1 MLKKFFIH
9 SIAALCLLL
18 LCNLNATAT
27 IYNAIASGNYTDA
40 STWQGGNIPPRNP
53 TGHSIIIPSG
63 ITVTVATKMFFTGS
77 SASDELH
84 VEGNLNMPGM
94 ELILFDA
101 VLKGSGTITAGS
113 FGGEFT
119 RGFDFSG
126 TITTGY
132 LDGSTISANTNVVF
146 NVADRMDVADSM
158 QMDQGTLNIGP
169 GCFIILHGVMARTT
183 PTLKMQGSST
193 LSFGGNYSVAYTGDR
208 LYTGKELSG
217 QDIDSVIVAMNGNLQ
232 QVYLNEDLNIKG
244 KLNILSGMLVLNGHD
259 LNLAA
264 TSSFESGPTG
274 SIKSSSPS
282 NITIECATPLTG
294 PLRFN
299 ANGHEVDDFT
309 VNTTGVVVIENNLT
323 VSKFDLVKGKI
334 AISNGTLHIPTVT
347 DRTLFSPDR
356 YIITVPTG
364 ALGQAINPVNSNKDS
379 AFYPIGTTTQYLPM
393 KVVTTSQHSL
403 LKANVSPGVPD
414 GSPAGKDMALTRPV
428 VNATWAL
435 NGDNAINGSMET
447 TWYPA
452 AEVNGFDKS
461 NAYISWHNT
470 INKWDKI
477 PTKKA
482 TANADGSFS
491 ITRDNVTQMGYFAVF
506 DKNTVS
512 IQDMVTQQ
520 QIAMYPNPATS
531 ALYIDIK
538 IEAQAMVY
546 NTTGQLMQQATITPG
561 NNTINTSALPAGMYY
576 IQLQGGSVNATGSF
590 IKQ

>member
-1 MLKKFFIH
+1 MLRNFFIH
-9 SIAALCLLL
+9 SIWALCLVL
-18 LCNLNATAT
+18 LCHTNAGAT
-27 IYNAIASGNYTDA
+27 VYTAIANGNYTDA

-63 ITVTVATKMFFTGS
+63 ITVTVATKMFFSGT
-77 SASDELH
+77 SASDELQ
-84 VEGNLNMPGM
+84 VDGNLNLPGK
-94 ELILFDA
+94 ELIIFDA

-119 RGFDFSG
+119 RGFDFNG

-158 QMDQGTLNIGP
+158 QMDNGTLNIGP
-169 GCFIILHGVMARTT
+169 GCFIILHGAGGRTA
-183 PTLKMQGSST
+183 PTLKMQGSSAI
-193 LSFGGNYSVAYTGDR
+193 SFGGNYSVAYTGDKV
-208 LYTGKELSG
+208 YTGKELSG

-244 KLNILSGMLVLNGHD
+244 KLNILSGMLVLNSHD
-259 LNLAA
+259 LNLAT

-299 ANGHEVDDFT
+299 ANGHDVDDFI
-309 VNTTGVVVIENNLT
+309 VNTTGVVVIENNLK

-393 KVVTTSQHSL
+393 KVITTSQHTL

-414 GSPAGKDMALTRPV
+414 GSPAGTDMALTRPV

-477 PTKKA
+477 PTKTA

-491 ITRDNVTQMGYFAVF
+491 ITRDNITQMGYFAVF
-506 DKNTVS
+506 DKNTVGVKDIVS
-512 IQDMVTQQ
+512 QQ
-520 QIAMYPNPATS
+520 QIAMYPNPATG
-531 ALYIDIK
+531 ALYIDVK
-538 IEAQAMVY
+538 TEATAQVY

-561 NNTINTSALPAGMYY
+561 NSLVNISALTPGMYY
-576 IQLQGGSVNATGSF
+576 VHLQGGNVNATGSF